1 MRPHVRIPSA
11 PALLIVTLLALAAC
25 SVSDR
30 APGGPPE
37 WALAQA
43 PLLAVG
49 DTEDS
54 DSAVFS
60 RITDVRL
67 LPSGTLAV
75 ADAGASAVLLFDA
88 QGVRTAK
95 LGRRGRG
102 PGEFAG
108 QISLARR
115 SDDAVAVWD
124 PSQRRWS
131 EVRVGRASVESLPD
145 SLGDAAWAH
154 AGVVVLG
161 EGHVPE
167 WAPSLLRTLADSLP
181 AMRLAFLDETSLL
194 WVNTDAGRRA
204 WRAYDGITAVGA
216 LNLPAGFRPTQF
228 RADRVVGIQ
237 ADSIGLERVMVY
249 GFARPAGIVPVR
261 GAVATPPAD
270 SGQRATLT
278 AAMRNAVV
286 AQEVHYA
293 QHARYTMR
301 TDSLMLEMP
310 PGATLRII
318 EADARSWRG
327 VGTVAATGYSCG
339 LYIGI
344 APPRGWG
351 EGAPQCAWR

>member
-1 MRPHVRIPSA
+1 MRSRLRLHPTP
-11 PALLIVTLLALAAC
+11 LLATTTLLALAAC
-25 SVSDR
+25 SLTDR
-30 APGGPPE
+30 PPSGPPE
-37 WALAQA
+37 WALA
-43 PLLAVG
+43 PTPVLAVG

-67 LPSGTLAV
+67 LPSGALAV
-75 ADAGASAVLLFDA
+75 ADGGASAVLLFDA
-88 QGVRTAK
+88 QGAQTAK

-131 EVRVGRASVESLPD
+131 EVRVGRADIAVLPD
-145 SLGDAAWAH
+145 SLGDVAWVH

-161 EGHVPE
+161 EGHIPE
-167 WAPSLLRTLADSLP
+167 WAPALLRTLADSLP
-181 AMRLAFLDETSLL
+181 GMRLAFLDETALL
-194 WVNTDAGRRA
+194 WVNVDASRQS
-204 WRAYDGITAVGA
+204 WRAYDGATPVGA
-216 LNLPAGFRPTQF
+216 LTLPEGFRPTQF
-228 RADRVVGIQ
+228 SGNRVAGIQ
-237 ADSIGLERVMVY
+237 ADSIGLERVLVY
-249 GFARPAGIVPVR
+249 RFERPAGIAPVR
-261 GAVATPPAD
+261 GAAATSPAD

-293 QHARYTMR
+293 MHARYTMR
-301 TDSLMLEMP
+301 ADSLQLEMP
-310 PGATLRII
+310 VGATLRLI

-327 VGTVAATGYSCG
+327 VGVMMATGYSCG

-344 APPRGWG
+344 APPRGWS
-351 EGAPQCAWR
+351 EGAPRCAW